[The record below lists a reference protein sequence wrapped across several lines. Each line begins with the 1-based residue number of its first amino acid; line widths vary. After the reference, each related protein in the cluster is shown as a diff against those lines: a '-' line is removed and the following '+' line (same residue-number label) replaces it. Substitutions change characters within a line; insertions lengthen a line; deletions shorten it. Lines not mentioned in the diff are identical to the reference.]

1 MKLLAKTSWYYLF
14 FSIPVL
20 LGAGFICYCIITSEV
35 RQSNDELLLKR
46 KGEIQKILARNDSV
60 SLQMIIES
68 KEAIVCPVN
77 TVSATEVFTDTLI
90 YDEQEKEMAPHRML
104 STYIKTGSTNWSVH
118 VWRSTLE
125 YEELFQG
132 IATSLA
138 LILFF
143 LFIIFFS
150 INCMVSRT
158 LWKPFYKTLEALQNF
173 NPVNDK
179 LPLINK
185 TTVAEFTDLN
195 NAASIMM
202 TKMRVDFKNQKQFTE
217 NAAHEMQ
224 TPLAVIKAKIDLLIQ
239 SEKLGNSETE
249 LIFSI
254 DNAASQLSR
263 LYKAL
268 LLLAKIENRQFVVQ
282 QKIGLSK
289 IVDDSLFFFADHI
302 LAKQINIKKS
312 YLSGVEININPDLCS
327 ILVNNLIQ
335 NAIRHNIDHGNINI
349 YLKEN
354 ELMIVNTGN
363 PEPLANDL
371 IFNRFQKKSHSN
383 ESVGLGLAIA
393 REIANTNGLD
403 LNYVYK
409 DNLHFFTI
417 IF

>member
-1 MKLLAKTSWYYLF
+1 
-14 FSIPVL
+14 
-20 LGAGFICYCIITSEV
+20 
-35 RQSNDELLLKR
+35 
-46 KGEIQKILARNDSV
+46 
-60 SLQMIIES
+60 
-68 KEAIVCPVN
+68 
-77 TVSATEVFTDTLI
+77 
-90 YDEQEKEMAPHRML
+90 
-104 STYIKTGSTNWSVH
+104 
-118 VWRSTLE
+118 
-125 YEELFQG
+125 
-132 IATSLA
+132 
-138 LILFF
+138 
-143 LFIIFFS
+143 
-150 INCMVSRT
+150 
-158 LWKPFYKTLEALQNF
+158 
-173 NPVNDK
+173 
-179 LPLINK
+179 
-185 TTVAEFTDLN
+185 
-195 NAASIMM
+195 MM